1 MTEEKFDAL
10 LENKEYEAA
19 FDLVDKEN
27 FENSKKPQTRIMNP
41 ALIRLFIR
49 GLKILKFQKD
59 GSEYIDWNEIMA
71 AFHQEDDEE
80 RQAAMEGF
88 KMADRNGDGKISKEQ
103 FIRMMSKS
111 FD

>member
-49 GLKILKFQKD
+49 GL
-59 GSEYIDWNEIMA
+59 
-71 AFHQEDDEE
+71 
-80 RQAAMEGF
+80 
-88 KMADRNGDGKISKEQ
+88 Q
-103 FIRMMSKS
+103 F
-111 FD
+111 F

>member
-27 FENSKKPQTRIMNP
+27 FENSK
-41 ALIRLFIR
+41 RLFIR

-71 AFHQEDDEE
+71 AFHQEDDED